1 MTNAK
6 PWCVAHLQRIGI
18 AWIVAGPRPR
28 FGRPGLG
35 ARAANRAQL
44 FGVGSGSA
52 GQVAL
57 TSPGWS
63 GRAPVARY
71 WFR

>member
-6 PWCVAHLQRIGI
+6 PWCVARLQRIGI
-18 AWIVAGPRPR
+18 AWIVAGPRPLLLAA
-28 FGRPGLG
+28 GPGD
-35 ARAANRAQL
+35 RAQP